1 MPTDSDRDW
10 NLIGALDP
18 YFGVLTEEKFK
29 RANLDEK
36 ALAEFFASG
45 SHDLEAVVGD
55 IRRHLAPDFSPARC
69 LDFGC
74 GVGRILIPM
83 AKRYPRVIGVDIST
97 AMLDEA
103 RKNCQTQQLDNVEF
117 VASDDAL
124 SRVTGKFD
132 FIHSA
137 LVFQHIPRSR
147 GEKIFRRLTELL
159 HPGGIAALHFTYRW
173 RATRLERW
181 KCWVIREVPF
191 APAMVDLLKGRS
203 TRLPVMEM
211 NSYRINHLFSILQRE
226 YRIERVHVKFI
237 RHEQHLGVMLFFQK

>member
-55 IRRHLAPDFSPARC
+55 IRRHLAPDFNPALC

-74 GVGRILIPM
+74 GVGRLLIPM
-83 AKRYPRVIGVDIST
+83 AQRFPRVIGVDIST

-103 RKNCQTQQLDNVEF
+103 RRNCQTQQFDNVEL
-117 VASDDAL
+117 VESDDAL
-124 SRVTGKFD
+124 SRVTGKFG

-137 LVFQHIPRSR
+137 LVFQHIPRRR
-147 GEKIFRRLTELL
+147 GVKIFRRLIELL
-159 HPGGIAALHFTYRW
+159 EPGGVAALHFTYHW
-173 RATRLERW
+173 RATRIERW

-191 APAMVDLLKGRS
+191 APALIDLMKGR
-203 TRLPVMEM
+203 TARLPVMEM
-211 NSYRINHLFSILQRE
+211 NTYRINHLFSILQIDCG
-226 YRIERVHVKFI
+226 IERLHVKFI
-237 RHEQHLGVMLFFQK
+237 RHEQHLGVMLFFRK